1 MRKIRSSLPVVLL
14 FSCCSLP
21 AQKAPAVMVRQGEWL
36 HFETLRGLDSA
47 TTNAGERVPLRL
59 TEPFVVDGV
68 TLLTVGAKAEGRVSK
83 VQRLELHCRQGEVQW
98 SVDSISFPDGS
109 KLAAEIREICPWN
122 DRCITYPTKRDRC
135 GARCVALRVW
145 EAPLWVVAL
154 PFYLGEKIHHCDIN
168 ARDYVLPERSRVTV
182 GILGTRSVH
191 YTPRTSTQLPVTP

>member
-1 MRKIRSSLPVVLL
+1 MRRTPSSLPVVIL
-14 FSCCSLP
+14 FSCCALQ
-21 AQKAPAVMVRQGEWL
+21 AQKLPAVMVQQGEWL

-47 TTNAGERVPLRL
+47 TTKAGERVPLRL

-83 VQRLELHCRQGEVQW
+83 VQRLEMHCRNGDVKW

-109 KLAAEIREICPWN
+109 RLSAEIRQTCPRN

-135 GARCVALRVW
+135 AARCVALHAW
-145 EAPLWVVAL
+145 EAPFWALAL
-154 PFYLGEKIHHCDIN
+154 PFYLGDKIRRCDIT

-182 GILGTRSVH
+182 GILRTHTVH
-191 YTPRTSTQLPVTP
+191 YAPRTSTQLPVTP